1 MSQSP
6 HRWDRDNRIQAS
18 WQWLSQYTSLASRIS
33 KVQPCWKCKFS
44 GPAPELLNQELWRWE
59 PGICIHKF
67 TSRFQG
73 IQRLRTTAW
82 EDYFQPCV
90 LCLVAQSWPTLCNAM
105 DCSPPG
111 FSVHGDSPGKNTGV
125 GCHALLQGN
134 LPNPGIKP
142 RSPALQADS
151 LLLEPPGKSI
161 WYSIYKVPSLAP
173 NSINSKRLGYFSLL

>member
-6 HRWDRDNRIQAS
+6 HQWDQDNRMQAS
-18 WQWLSQYTSLASRIS
+18 WQWFSIHDPQPAGWAL
-33 KVQPCWKCKFS
+33 PCWKCKFS
-44 GPAPELLNQELWRWE
+44 GPTLELLTQKLWRWG
-59 PGICIHKF
+59 PGICIHKI

-82 EDYFQPCV
+82 EDYFQPCM
-90 LCLVAQSWPTLCNAM
+90 LCLVAQSWPSLCNAM

-111 FSVHGDSPGKNTGV
+111 FSVHGDSPGKNIGV

-134 LPNPGIKP
+134 PPNSGIKP
-142 RSPALQADS
+142 RSPALQANS

-161 WYSIYKVPSLAP
+161 WDSIKCQV
-173 NSINSKRLGYFSLL
+173 